1 MSEEFLGDLITVQ
14 PQSPKIP
21 IHLRRTN
28 TNLTY
33 EQHQQKE
40 NERLQKDLQEK
51 ENYLSKLE
59 GEVELLKECMVA
71 FRKLISD
78 VEISTGEDFLTREQ
92 KLNLANM
99 PYNQA
104 MTIIKSE
111 LVFLVKRQE
120 ELPKKY
126 ENQFIENVTKITD
139 EIEAVEKK
147 TQTLQKQRAN
157 ITKRSKVFD
166 RFIQISK
173 SEKESLQRVVD
184 SLETKIKTT
193 TIENTKRTNNKTAEL
208 QSLKTSIIKAN
219 NDLEQEEQLNKTLSK
234 TLNLPPKK
242 TIVDMLND
250 DHDLTQICKT
260 LQQKIEIERKDTN
273 DVLAELAHTQN
284 EIQRAKETIMKYQIN
299 VNNETRKYAIN
310 VNKDMRQFIQ
320 EQREEWDRKLLSQK
334 KHNKDLERQILEMQ
348 EEQSMLQPFLVSLEK
363 RLQQEMLKLP
373 SLTDPNQRLAEMR
386 RSGPIMRATKRDME
400 DSEMRNVRKTLL
412 QIKARRLRSQ
422 TANLK

>member
-92 KLNLANM
+92 KFNLANM

-147 TQTLQKQRAN
+147 TQTLQKQRA
-157 ITKRSKVFD
+157 KKGLKCF
-166 RFIQISK
+166 
-173 SEKESLQRVVD
+173 
-184 SLETKIKTT
+184 
-193 TIENTKRTNNKTAEL
+193 L
-208 QSLKTSIIKAN
+208 QSNHAWHAIYREKTPLFPPLVVVVNLRLWGSVSIIV
-219 NDLEQEEQLNKTLSK
+219 EYSSRRC
-234 TLNLPPKK
+234 P
-242 TIVDMLND
+242 M
-250 DHDLTQICKT
+250 CS
-260 LQQKIEIERKDTN
+260 
-273 DVLAELAHTQN
+273 VLFDEYCH
-284 EIQRAKETIMKYQIN
+284 
-299 VNNETRKYAIN
+299 
-310 VNKDMRQFIQ
+310 
-320 EQREEWDRKLLSQK
+320 
-334 KHNKDLERQILEMQ
+334 ILG
-348 EEQSMLQPFLVSLEK
+348 
-363 RLQQEMLKLP
+363 
-373 SLTDPNQRLAEMR
+373 A
-386 RSGPIMRATKRDME
+386 SGAFF
-400 DSEMRNVRKTLL
+400 
-412 QIKARRLRSQ
+412 
-422 TANLK
+422 